1 MIIKVKTLLITL
13 FTLASITFFSNTTTF
28 AQEVAEKPLTEKEQ
42 RKLARK
48 KAKEERKKAKE
59 LAKKQAKAEEQA
71 RYQMAFEGMKGQSF
85 VLQANQVYDRYG
97 NIAQVT
103 NTINFIKLEGEKCV
117 VQLGFEGIVGFNGVG
132 GITLD
137 GKISDLEIKEN
148 DHGGLSM
155 QFNVQGSMMQAS
167 VRINLNG
174 ADNWA
179 DASVRAQ
186 TDNTEVKFRG
196 NVIPLNLSNIYQGST
211 PY

>member
-1 MIIKVKTLLITL
+1 MKKILFNVFALLIIVMCVSVTN
-13 FTLASITFFSNTTTF
+13 SY
-28 AQEVAEKPLTEKEQ
+28 AQETAEKPLTEKEQ
-42 RKLARK
+42 RKLAKK

-71 RYQMAFEGMKGQSF
+71 RYQMAFEAMKGQNF

-103 NTINFIKLEGEKCV
+103 NTINFIKMEGETCV
-117 VQLGFEGIVGFNGVG
+117 VQLGFEGIIGFNGVG

-137 GKISDLEIKEN
+137 GKISELKVTEN
-148 DHGGLSM
+148 EHGGLQLS
-155 QFNVQGSMMQAS
+155 FNVQGSMMQAS
-167 VRINLNG
+167 IRINLNG

-179 DASVRAQ
+179 DATVRAQ
-186 TDNTEVKFRG
+186 TTNTEVRFRG
-196 NVIPLNLSNIYQGST
+196 NVIPSNLSNVYQGAT

>member
-1 MIIKVKTLLITL
+1 MKKILFKVFTLLTL
-13 FTLASITFFSNTTTF
+13 VMCVSLTNTF
-28 AQEVAEKPLTEKEQ
+28 AQETAEKPLTEKEQ
-42 RKLARK
+42 RKLAKK

-59 LAKKQAKAEEQA
+59 LAKKQAKAEEEA
-71 RYQMAFEGMKGQSF
+71 RYQMAFEAMKNQSF
-85 VLQANQVYDRYG
+85 VLQAHQVYDRYG

-103 NTINFIKLEGEKCV
+103 NTINFVKMEGETCV

-137 GKISDLEIKEN
+137 GTISDLKVKEN
-148 DHGGLSM
+148 EHGGLQM
-155 QFNVQGSMMQAS
+155 TFNVQGSMMMAQ

-174 ADNWA
+174 SDNWA
-179 DASVRAQ
+179 DATVRAQ

-196 NVIPLNLSNIYQGST
+196 NIIPTNLSSIYQGTT